1 MKKIIKIKFPLVG
14 RGEKLY
20 YSLVRG
26 LMGGDKEGDNP
37 GCLKLTYNKRCLS
50 NQEPKFVT
58 SSLAK
63 N

>member
-1 MKKIIKIKFPLVG
+1 MIPFLLG
-14 RGEKLY
+14 
-20 YSLVRG
+20 G

-37 GCLKLTYNKRCLS
+37 AGRLKLTYNKRCLS